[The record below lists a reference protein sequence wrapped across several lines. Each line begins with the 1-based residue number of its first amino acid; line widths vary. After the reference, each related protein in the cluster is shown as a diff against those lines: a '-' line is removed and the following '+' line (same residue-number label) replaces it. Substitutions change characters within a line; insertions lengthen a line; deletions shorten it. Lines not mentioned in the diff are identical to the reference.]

1 LGGGAGEEMPVSF
14 ITGDFFATF
23 GVPLLRGRT
32 FGELEQHSAARAI
45 VVSESLARQLWPGQ
59 EAMGKTLAISET
71 AWATRERPAPAE
83 AFRECEVI
91 GVARDV
97 VVELDQDDRRLIY
110 LPFALDASSSGPV
123 FLRPRSDSA
132 VALREI
138 VRAAEAG
145 NVGLAWDRSLSV
157 RREQLILPQ
166 TILAYFS
173 AILGVL
179 ALVLA
184 SVGLYGV
191 IAFIV
196 SQRVREIGIRM
207 ALGATA
213 QKVVGFFVRQGMRVV
228 AIGLVFGLIGGRL
241 FALALSRISDAG
253 LNTFNATAFAGT
265 ALLFTGIAWFAC
277 WLPARRAAKVDP
289 MVALRSE

>member
-1 LGGGAGEEMPVSF
+1 MAVSF

-23 GVPLLRGRT
+23 GVPLLRGQT
-32 FGELEQHSAARAI
+32 FRDLEHHSAARAI
-45 VVSESLARQLWPGQ
+45 IVSESLARQLWPGQ
-59 EAMGKTLAISET
+59 EATGKTLAIAEA

-97 VVELDQDDRRLIY
+97 VGELDQDERRLIY
-110 LPFALDASSSGPV
+110 LPFALDAWPSGPV

-132 VALREI
+132 AALREI
-138 VRAAEAG
+138 VRVAQEG
-145 NVGLAWDRSLSV
+145 NVGLQWGRTLSAW
-157 RREQLILPQ
+157 REQMVLPH
-166 TILAYFS
+166 TMLAYFS

-213 QKVVGFFVRQGMRVV
+213 QRVVGLFVRQGMRLVT
-228 AIGLVFGLIGGRL
+228 IGLVFGLIGGRL

-265 ALLFTGIAWFAC
+265 ALLFTGIACFAC

-289 MVALRSE
+289 MVALRAE